1 MSPACKRLLMM
12 KRFVKALNAC
22 PTMTLE
28 VKNMPQRQNTST
40 KGIVQ
45 IWIPLLDNRLEGD
58 P

>member
-1 MSPACKRLLMM
+1 MM